1 MQKTD
6 ENIALG
12 FLRLFVLVDGV
23 ELDLVGGARTQVLQG
38 GRCLTTIKMLAT
50 VKSNIKPPKELEFPQ
65 NIYPCFRL

>member
-1 MQKTD
+1 MHKTD

-38 GRCLTTIKMLAT
+38 RRCLTTIQMLAA
-50 VKSNIKPPKELEFPQ
+50 VKSNIKPPK
-65 NIYPCFRL
+65 